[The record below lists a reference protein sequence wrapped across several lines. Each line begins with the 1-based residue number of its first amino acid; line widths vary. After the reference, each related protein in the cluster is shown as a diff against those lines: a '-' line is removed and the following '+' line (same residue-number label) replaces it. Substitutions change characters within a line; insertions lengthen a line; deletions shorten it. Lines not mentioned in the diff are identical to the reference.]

1 VGFDPSWARQGSYA
15 IHSRINRHINIAA
28 LCLLPSA
35 LPEGL

>member
-1 VGFDPSWARQGSYA
+1 MGKAGQKAF
-15 IHSRINRHINIAA
+15 HSRINRHINIAA